1 MGAPKEDAA
10 AQLKQGVFLT
20 PEQISSPEWLG
31 TEGSPGN
38 LAVNL
43 QSAAQ
48 FLAEQKQI
56 DGVPDLT
63 VFQNALYVKG
73 LPDVL
78 DQ

>member
-1 MGAPKEDAA
+1 M
-10 AQLKQGVFLT
+10 FLT

-31 TEGSPGN
+31 TEGAPGN

-56 DGVPDLT
+56 DSVPDLA